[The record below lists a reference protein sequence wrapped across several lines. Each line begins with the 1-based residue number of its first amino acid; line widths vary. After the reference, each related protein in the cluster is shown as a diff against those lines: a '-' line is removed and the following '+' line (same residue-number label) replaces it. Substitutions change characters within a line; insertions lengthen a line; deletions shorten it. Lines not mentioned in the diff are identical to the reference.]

1 MTLIERIAEPPI
13 HDPSSNEELRRRVVL
28 HLASCRL
35 ELCGLDANVEDGT
48 VTLRGELPTFFLRQL
63 AIERTRRVAGVRRM
77 VDEIEVPALLHG
89 FHRSPKQAV

>member
-1 MTLIERIAEPPI
+1 MIQNAGIAKSLI
-13 HDPSSNEELRRRVVL
+13 HDSSSNKELRQWVVL

-35 ELCGLDANVEDGT
+35 EFCGLNAIAEDGT

-77 VDEIEVPALLHG
+77 VDEIEVPAILHG
-89 FHRSPKQAV
+89 FHRSPK